1 MMQMTDSMNKVTKIC
16 RAIDALVYA
25 TLASSLCLF
34 NFLKA
39 HNSLNS
45 LTKALMTAMPEKLSC
60 EKSEREEKAA

>member
-1 MMQMTDSMNKVTKIC
+1 MTQITDSMNKVTKIC
-16 RAIDALVYA
+16 SAIEAFVKD